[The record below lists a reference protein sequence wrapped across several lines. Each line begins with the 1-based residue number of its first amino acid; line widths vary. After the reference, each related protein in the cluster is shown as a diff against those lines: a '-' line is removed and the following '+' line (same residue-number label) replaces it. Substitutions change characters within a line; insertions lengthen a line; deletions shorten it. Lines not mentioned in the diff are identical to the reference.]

1 MEEWR
6 QGLSVE
12 RDALEEEKEEP
23 GRADRSGTALPGL
36 SHWLGGSGE
45 KGGALVGQDDVLKVF
60 SRSFRVRFQRNR
72 ATCGFSCFDDPFQR
86 PPMPAPQ
93 QGRPQPLDALGRLR
107 CHRIAG

>member
-23 GRADRSGTALPGL
+23 GRADRSGTALPGF
-36 SHWLGGSGE
+36 SHWLGGRGE

-60 SRSFRVRFQRNR
+60 RDPS
-72 ATCGFSCFDDPFQR
+72 ACGFSET
-86 PPMPAPQ
+86 
-93 QGRPQPLDALGRLR
+93 ALPVAFPVSMIHSNARLCLPR
-107 CHRIAG
+107 SKGDRSL